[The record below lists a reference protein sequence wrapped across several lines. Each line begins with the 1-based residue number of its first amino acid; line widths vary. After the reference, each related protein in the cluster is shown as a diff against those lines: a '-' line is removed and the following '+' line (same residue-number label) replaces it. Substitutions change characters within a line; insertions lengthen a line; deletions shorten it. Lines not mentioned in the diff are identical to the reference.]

1 MGDETEA
8 AVCGATIVRAY
19 GRRLCKTVTPAAVV
33 GYDLARTVDLIPVEL
48 RDLDGLAEMLR
59 RLTGRTDA
67 AIVRGQP
74 IAEGGACGVRR
85 LLHPDPETGAT
96 PTLTEVPRRWVAL
109 DVDGVPLPDGTDPC
123 DLAAC
128 ASAVLPLLPD
138 EFHGVV
144 CIVQATASHGVKPGA
159 RLRLWFWLDRPT
171 SGAECKRWLR
181 KAPVDHSV
189 FGAAQVTYTATPVF
203 AGGAVDPLP
212 HRLLCL
218 AGRPMVAVPPPEEQA
233 LRSRRQAALSAAC
246 GATDRQAAWK
256 GSGVPQGPV
265 SGRYIVAALAHAAA
279 RITAAPEGERHAT
292 SLREAWSLARLL
304 GTGMEPEDLQ
314 RLIAAAIERA
324 GKPAAE
330 GRAVASWAVSRRM
343 VERYTP

>member
-1 MGDETEA
+1 M
-8 AVCGATIVRAY
+8 
-19 GRRLCKTVTPAAVV
+19 VV
-33 GYDLARTVDLIPVEL
+33 
-48 RDLDGLAEMLR
+48 
-59 RLTGRTDA
+59 
-67 AIVRGQP
+67 
-74 IAEGGACGVRR
+74 
-85 LLHPDPETGAT
+85 
-96 PTLTEVPRRWVAL
+96 
-109 DVDGVPLPDGTDPC
+109 
-123 DLAAC
+123 
-128 ASAVLPLLPD
+128 
-138 EFHGVV
+138 
-144 CIVQATASHGVKPGA
+144 
-159 RLRLWFWLDRPT
+159 
-171 SGAECKRWLR
+171 
-181 KAPVDHSV
+181 
-189 FGAAQVTYTATPVF
+189 
-203 AGGAVDPLP
+203 
-212 HRLLCL
+212 
-218 AGRPMVAVPPPEEQA
+218 VPPPEA
-233 LRSRRQAALSAAC
+233 PSLPARRQAAPTAAC